1 MARSGIADY
10 EFVRDLG
17 DGNYGTF
24 HLAKTPPRLPVES
37 EFVAVKVLA
46 GGTTDETFR
55 RSTRELQL
63 FASIQSPYLVR
74 LFDAGQEGGTFYY
87 AMEYHPLGSLATPG
101 RPLNRAEVLRAMTHA
116 ARAAHD
122 LHEVGCVHRDIK
134 PANVLLHEQ
143 GAVLSD
149 LGLAQILNPGQTV
162 TGIGSLGSM
171 EFMDPVVVRG
181 ARPSRACDIW
191 SLGATLHRALTGEGI
206 YGELPDAPLLALRVV
221 LSSEP
226 LLAPS
231 LSPDEAAVIRHC
243 LEADSSKRPISA
255 AEVASEIEGLGA
267 AS

>member
-1 MARSGIADY
+1 MSRDGIADY

-17 DGNYGTF
+17 EGNYGTF
-24 HLAKTPPRLPVES
+24 HLAKTPARLPVDE

-46 GGTTDETFR
+46 GGTTDDTFR

-63 FASIQSPYLVR
+63 FASIQSPHLVR
-74 LFDAGQEGGTFYY
+74 LYDAGQEGGTFYY
-87 AMEYHPLGSLATPG
+87 AMEYHPLGSLATPA
-101 RPLNRAEVLRAMTHA
+101 RPLEHDEVLRAVAHA
-116 ARAAHD
+116 AHAAHD

-134 PANVLLHEQ
+134 PANVLLRDD

-191 SLGATLHRALTGEGI
+191 SLGATMHRALTGEGI

-226 LLAPS
+226 VIASS
-231 LSPDEAAVIRHC
+231 LPAAEADVIRRC
-243 LEADSSKRPISA
+243 LALDPAQRPTSA
-255 AEVASEIEGLGA
+255 GDLASEVEALGA
-267 AS
+267 AP